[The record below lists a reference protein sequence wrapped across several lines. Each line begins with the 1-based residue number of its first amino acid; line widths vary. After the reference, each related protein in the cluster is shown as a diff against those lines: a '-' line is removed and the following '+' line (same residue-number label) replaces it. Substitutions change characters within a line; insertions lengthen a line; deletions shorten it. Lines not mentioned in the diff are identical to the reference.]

1 MTPRSS
7 RRSFLVGASLAS
19 CAWSW
24 PAVAEV
30 GGSRPLVCLFL
41 RGAADG
47 LSLVVPHGEPHY
59 YRERPG
65 IAILP
70 PNKPGGAID
79 LDGRFG
85 FHPRLGPLKP
95 LYDTG
100 ALAVVHAVGSPH
112 PTRSHFEAQDYMETA
127 EVGLSSTRGWL
138 ARCVAARAALGLGEL
153 KAVALTD
160 TPPLA
165 LRGAPTLV
173 AARLA
178 QLQLKARPRLRQ
190 QLEMGFERMYER
202 SSSEVGIIG
211 ARALATARRIREL
224 SIGDDSAQSG
234 VDYPKPTAA
243 LRELAALIRAGL
255 GFDLGWVDVQG
266 WDTHQNQG
274 NAESGRLPVLLDA
287 WSRGLVAF
295 WNDLGEWR
303 ERVLVLVMT
312 EFGRTVKENGSGGT
326 DHGHASVMFLLGA
339 GVRGGKVYGR
349 WPGLE
354 PSQRWEGRD
363 LAVTTD
369 FRDVFAEVATRH
381 LGVPNLAGVLPDY
394 LPGQTLGLLA

>member
-1 MTPRSS
+1 
-7 RRSFLVGASLAS
+7 
-19 CAWSW
+19 
-24 PAVAEV
+24 
-30 GGSRPLVCLFL
+30 VCLFL
-41 RGAADG
+41 RGAVDG
-47 LSLVVPHGEPHY
+47 LSLVVPYGEADY

-70 PNKPGGAID
+70 PGKLGGAID

-85 FHPRLGPLKP
+85 FHPRLAPLKP
-95 LYDTG
+95 LYDSG
-100 ALAVVHAVGSPH
+100 ALAVLHAVGSPH
-112 PTRSHFEAQDYMETA
+112 PSRSHFEAQDYMETA
-127 EVGLSSTRGWL
+127 QVGLSSTSGWL
-138 ARCVAARAALGLGEL
+138 ARCVAERAALGLGEL

-178 QLQLKARPRLRQ
+178 QLRLNARPRVRQ

-211 ARALATARRIREL
+211 SRALSTARRIREL
-224 SIGDDSAQSG
+224 SLGDERARSG
-234 VDYPKPTAA
+234 VEYPKPTAA

-255 GFDLGWVDVQG
+255 GFGLGWVDVQG

-274 NAESGRLPVLLDA
+274 NAETGRLPVLLDV
-287 WSRGLVAF
+287 WSRGLAAF

-312 EFGRTVKENGSGGT
+312 EFGRTVKENGSRGT
-326 DHGHASVMFLLGA
+326 DHGHGSVMFLLGA
-339 GVRGGKVYGR
+339 GVRGRKVYGR

-369 FRDVFAEVATRH
+369 FRDVFAEVATQH
-381 LGVPNLAGVLPDY
+381 LGVANLAGVLPGY
-394 LPGQTLGLLA
+394 LPQQALGLFA